1 MQVKMRIISFC
12 HYLQGPACS
21 QYLADLGADVV
32 KIEPPEGAF
41 ERHWSGG
48 RSYVEGVSSFSLAV
62 NRNKRSLAVDLK
74 SEEGRSIVRDLIRK
88 ADVVVE
94 NYRPDTLAKL
104 GLGYE
109 AVREINPGIVYA
121 SASGLGSGGPDA
133 DRPGQDLLMQARS
146 GLIAATADGRV
157 VGAAV
162 VDQHGGALLAMAILG
177 AFVRKLQTGK
187 GTRVESNLFSA
198 GIDLQAEALTM
209 YCNAPDRASRMK
221 RGDNIGSW
229 YHDAPY
235 GLYRLADCR
244 IVLSMNDPVKLAKAL
259 EDGELTA
266 MSGIDRYAERER
278 YAARVA
284 AVLAGRR
291 FDDLATRFDLFGIW
305 HQRVQDYEDL
315 LADPQA
321 NYNGAFATVE
331 VAGREAVIVA
341 HPVRYDGLVPAVRRM
356 SLEAGADSA
365 EILTELGI
373 SPERQAQLARMGV
386 VGMGPSNCNA
396 QTVSER

>member
-1 MQVKMRIISFC
+1 MQVKMRVISFC

-32 KIEPPEGAF
+32 KIEPLKGAF

-48 RSYVEGVSSFSLAV
+48 KSYVQGTSSFSLAV
-62 NRNKRSLAVDLK
+62 NRNKRSLAIDLK
-74 SEEGRSIVRDLIRK
+74 SEEGRSIVRELIRD

-94 NYRPDTLAKL
+94 NYRPGTLAKL

-109 AVREINPGIVYA
+109 AVREINSEIIYA
-121 SASGLGSGGPDA
+121 SASGLGPSGPDA

-157 VGAAV
+157 VGAAI

-187 GTRVESNLFSA
+187 GAHLESNLFSA
-198 GIDLQAEALTM
+198 GIDLQSEALTM
-209 YCNAPDRASRMK
+209 YYNAPDRADRME

-235 GLYRLADCR
+235 GLYELKDCR
-244 IVLSMNDPVKLAKAL
+244 IVLSMNDPVKLADAL
-259 EDGELTA
+259 EDSELSA

-278 YAARVA
+278 YAERVA
-284 AVLAGRR
+284 AVLAEKR
-291 FDDLATRFDLFGIW
+291 FDDLTDRFEMFGIW
-305 HQRVQDYEDL
+305 YQRVQDYEEL
-315 LADPQA
+315 LVDPQA
-321 NYNGAFATVE
+321 NHNGAFATVE
-331 VAGREAVIVA
+331 VAGREAIIVA
-341 HPVRYDGLVPAVRRM
+341 HPVRYDGVVPAVRRM
-356 SLEAGADSA
+356 PLEAGADSA

-373 SPERQAQLARMGV
+373 PLERQAQLTRMGV
-386 VGMGPSNCNA
+386 VCMGRGNCNA
-396 QTVSER
+396 RVVLEQ